1 MESTINIG
9 DDKVRLK
16 ANAITAIHYK
26 NQFKSDILKDTLN
39 AIGGVES
46 ILKLQSLEGKDDY
59 KKLQVVLDQIDT
71 VLIYQFVW
79 VWAKTADRNIESF
92 YEWLSS
98 VDMPPVTELL
108 LEDGFVDLL
117 VGNVY
122 RKK

>member
-1 MESTINIG
+1 MEAIISIG
-9 DDKVRLK
+9 NEEVRLK

-39 AIGGVES
+39 ALGGIEAV
-46 ILKLQSLEGKDDY
+46 LKLQSLEGAEDY
-59 KKLQVVLDQIDT
+59 KKLQLILDEIDT

-79 VWAKTADRNIESF
+79 AWAKTSDRNIEPF
-92 YEWLSS
+92 YEWLSKM
-98 VDMPPVTELL
+98 DMPPVTELL

>member
-1 MESTINIG
+1 METTINVG
-9 DDKVRLK
+9 EETVRLK

-39 AIGGVES
+39 ALGGIEA
-46 ILKLQSLEGKDDY
+46 ILQLQSLEGAEDY
-59 KKLQVVLDQIDT
+59 EKLQLLLDEIDT

-79 VWAKTADRNIESF
+79 AWAKTFDRNIDPF
-92 YEWLSS
+92 YEWIAK
-98 VDMPPVTELL
+98 VDMPPVTDLL

>member
-1 MESTINIG
+1 MEATINLG
-9 DDKVRLK
+9 DEKVRLK

-26 NQFKSDILKDTLN
+26 NQFKSDILKDTLS
-39 AIGGVES
+39 ALGGIES
-46 ILKLQSLEGKDDY
+46 IVKLQSLEGAEDY
-59 KKLQVVLDQIDT
+59 EKLQVLLDDIDT

-79 VWAKTADRNIESF
+79 AWAKTFDRNTKPF
-92 YEWLSS
+92 FEWIAN

>member
-108 LEDGFVDLL
+108 LEDGFVELL

>member
-1 MESTINIG
+1 METTINIG
-9 DDKVRLK
+9 EDKVRLK

-26 NQFKSDILKDTLN
+26 NQFKSDILNDTLN
-39 AIGGVES
+39 AMGGVEA
-46 ILKLQSLEGKDDY
+46 IFKLQSLEKADDY
-59 KKLQVVLDQIDT
+59 QQLQILLDGIDT

-79 VWAKTADRNIESF
+79 AWAKTSDRSVEPF